1 MTPIEQFNLSTER
14 INNNIGLY
22 LHLSKSTTAIID
34 LSDLLRS
41 TLVQIVSALDQ
52 YVHQISLTRIAEIA
66 EGKRPITDALRKFPV
81 GANSLLAISRGAD
94 VRDVLLEEVRTKHSF
109 LSFQRPD
116 KISDAIRLF
125 SNVELWK
132 EVANKL
138 GQRADEV
145 KRRLELIIERRNKI
159 AHEADIRPGLPI
171 ELWPIDI
178 TEVQKVLE
186 FVKMVAHA
194 IDDVTY

>member
-1 MTPIEQFNLSTER
+1 MTPIEQFNLNTER

-22 LHLSKSTTAIID
+22 LHFSKSTTAIID

-81 GANSLLAISRGAD
+81 GANSLLAIARGAD
-94 VRDVLLEEVRTKHSF
+94 VKDVLLEEVRTKHSF

-186 FVKMVAHA
+186 FVKMVVHA